1 MKKLLI
7 VDDSREIRKQLKWG
21 LGKSYRV
28 LLAESVE
35 EALQLFTLHS
45 PEVVTLDLGL
55 PPDIDGA
62 SEGLRCLQIILQKQ
76 PKTKVIVLS
85 GNEEHA
91 NALAAVDMGA
101 YDYYHKPM
109 DLDELKIILSRAF
122 HLAGLEEENRR
133 LQVATDQDKKN
144 SYSGIF
150 GQCPQMQ
157 QVFSMIKK
165 VASIDVPILI
175 LGESGTGKE
184 VVAKAI
190 HARGIRK
197 DSSFVAINCG
207 AIPESLLESELFGH
221 EKGAFTG
228 AQNRVLGKVEYAEG
242 GTLFLDEIGEMAPLL
257 QVKLLRFLQ
266 EKVIQRVGG
275 REDIAVNTRIVAATN
290 VDIQKSISDGKFRED
305 LYYRIGV
312 ITIELP
318 PLRER
323 GEDIELLANIFLRRF
338 GQEFGKKV
346 RGFSTAAR
354 TWLKTYD
361 WPGNVREL
369 ENKIKRAV
377 VMTEGSIVDAGDLG
391 FEESSETLDSDQV
404 SGNSNQQD
412 ALDIGG
418 QFSFVGMTLKEARF
432 QIDSILLQQA
442 IERSEGNILKA
453 AEELA
458 VSRPTFYDLLKKH
471 GLHQS

>member
-1 MKKLLI
+1 MEKLLI
-7 VDDSREIRKQLKWG
+7 VDDSKEIRKQLKWG
-21 LGKSYRV
+21 LGKEFRI
-28 LLAESVE
+28 LLAESVD
-35 EALQLFTLHS
+35 EALKLFAQHA
-45 PEVVTLDLGL
+45 PKVVTLDLGL

-62 SEGLRCLQIILQKQ
+62 SEGLRCLQQMLQKQ
-76 PKTKVIVLS
+76 PTCKIIVLS
-85 GNEEHA
+85 GNEDHI

-101 YDYYHKPM
+101 YDYYHKPI

-122 HLAGLEEENRR
+122 HVAGLEEENRR
-133 LQVATDQDKKN
+133 LQVSAGQDKEHG
-144 SYSGIF
+144 YSGIF

-157 QVFSMIKK
+157 QVFAMIKK

-184 VVAKAI
+184 VVARAI
-190 HARGIRK
+190 HNRGIRK
-197 DSSFVAINCG
+197 DGNVIAINCG

-228 AQNRVLGKVEYAEG
+228 AQNRVQGKVEYAEG

-275 REDIAVNTRIVAATN
+275 REDIPVDTRIVAATN
-290 VDIQKSISDGKFRED
+290 VDIQDSITNGKFRED

-323 GEDIELLANIFLRRF
+323 GDDIELLANIFLRRF
-338 GQEFGKKV
+338 GQEFGQKV
-346 RGFSTAAR
+346 RGYSSAALS
-354 TWLKTYD
+354 WLRTYD

-377 VMTEGSIVDAGDLG
+377 VMAESPIVEACDLG
-391 FEESSETLDSDQV
+391 FEEKPELVVSS
-404 SGNSNQQD
+404 NSRGD
-412 ALDIGG
+412 DPVRDIKNKTNEI
-418 QFSFVGMTLKEARF
+418 SFAGMTLKDAR
-432 QIDSILLQQA
+432 QQVEKNLIQQA
-442 IERSEGNILKA
+442 MERSQGNILKA
-453 AEELA
+453 AEELD